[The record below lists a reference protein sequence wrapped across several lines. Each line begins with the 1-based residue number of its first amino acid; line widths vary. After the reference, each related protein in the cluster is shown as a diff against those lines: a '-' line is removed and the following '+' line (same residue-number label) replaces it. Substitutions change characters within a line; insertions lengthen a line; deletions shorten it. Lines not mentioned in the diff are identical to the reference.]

1 MFKRDQV
8 PEQTRPFLFTRTFS
22 LQWCSLCLCQSANV
36 RGTTSSIPFSSNA
49 KKKRIHSSDRG
60 DVDVVPGEAVNLERG
75 SFYGLNQR
83 VTADSKHH
91 QRRNKRQTRTEI
103 EASFLSGSIA
113 AVDVATYKYGPS
125 HHCVPYV
132 HHVSYSSVI
141 DSKKTCVLFFFFE
154 RERERESAGRR
165 WSFLFFFIIVNTNT
179 DRWSWRSSSWPWPW
193 RWPRDRIIIS
203 TFPTPRAKRI
213 ALLEDSTV
221 PLRWISLFIIIIIM
235 FFIWMFWLKKFHFNS
250 PQQLLIGGFCLLK
263 KTIF

>member
-1 MFKRDQV
+1 MFFVFVPIRKRS
-8 PEQTRPFLFTRTFS
+8 RHNFLDSFFIER
-22 LQWCSLCLCQSANV
+22 
-36 RGTTSSIPFSSNA
+36 

-83 VTADSKHH
+83 VTANSKHH

-154 RERERESAGRR
+154 RERERVCRTSLIV
-165 WSFLFFFIIVNTNT
+165 SVFFFIIVNTNT
-179 DRWSWRSSSWPWPW
+179 DR
-193 RWPRDRIIIS
+193 
-203 TFPTPRAKRI
+203 
-213 ALLEDSTV
+213 
-221 PLRWISLFIIIIIM
+221 
-235 FFIWMFWLKKFHFNS
+235 
-250 PQQLLIGGFCLLK
+250 
-263 KTIF
+263 

>member
-1 MFKRDQV
+1 MECTQCNTSFFSDITSETNSINSNGVIGIHQWKAPLHSLSWLKSRDRANIWTTHEKCSNEIRFQNKRGRSFSLERSLCSDV
-8 PEQTRPFLFTRTFS
+8 LCVCANPQTFAAQLPRFLFHRT
-22 LQWCSLCLCQSANV
+22 Q
-36 RGTTSSIPFSSNA
+36 
-49 KKKRIHSSDRG
+49 KKRIHSSDRG

-83 VTADSKHH
+83 VTANSKHH

-154 RERERESAGRR
+154 RERESLQDVVDR
-165 WSFLFFFIIVNTNT
+165 FCFFFYN
-179 DRWSWRSSSWPWPW
+179 
-193 RWPRDRIIIS
+193 
-203 TFPTPRAKRI
+203 
-213 ALLEDSTV
+213 
-221 PLRWISLFIIIIIM
+221 
-235 FFIWMFWLKKFHFNS
+235 
-250 PQQLLIGGFCLLK
+250 C
-263 KTIF
+263 